1 MVVDCNPVKFCRVDD
16 PLESKLAALI
26 DPPVMLPVLSD
37 DEKRLVDEAVV
48 AKKLVVVAFVPVALV
63 KVNLCSVD
71 EPVARKLVV
80 EA

>member
-1 MVVDCNPVKFCRVDD
+1 MVVDCSPVKFCSVDD
-16 PLESKLAALI
+16 PLERRLAALI
-26 DPPVMLPVLSD
+26 DPPVMLPVLRD
-37 DEKRLVDEAVV
+37 VEKRLVGEAVL
-48 AKKLVVVAFVPVALV
+48 AKELVVVALVPVALV

>member
-1 MVVDCNPVKFCRVDD
+1 MVDCRPVKFCSVDD
-16 PLESKLAALI
+16 PLERRLEALI
-26 DPPVMLPVLSD
+26 APAVMLPVLRD
-37 DEKRLVDEAVV
+37 VEKRLVDEAVV